1 MNIFLRNISPDDIA
15 SVNYEEVPGS
25 TQLDGEAEVVLTTD
39 GDTAMVDIPVNMLQQ
54 TTINTPMLL
63 RITTTNNNTIDVNL
77 VYMSGSW
84 NDEVD
89 VVADEVRN
97 EDGKNPSLHEAFG
110 VVLIGQPSL
119 YETEARRE
127 EEECYCQDAVVV
139 IIHEFLHEL
148 FAYSEVYHRYDRL
161 VEDYKDREETADLL
175 AQDPVEECLLVGRSS
190 LGVYQQQCS
199 EESQTDVKDH
209 CKIHFGFS
217 LLFH

>member
-54 TTINTPMLL
+54 TTISTPMLL

-89 VVADEVRN
+89 VVADANKTVKLDVNASRPVKFKDLRKVLAVNTDAMLTTIE
-97 EDGKNPSLHEAFG
+97 KAF
-110 VVLIGQPSL
+110 
-119 YETEARRE
+119 E
-127 EEECYCQDAVVV
+127 E
-139 IIHEFLHEL
+139 
-148 FAYSEVYHRYDRL
+148 
-161 VEDYKDREETADLL
+161 
-175 AQDPVEECLLVGRSS
+175 
-190 LGVYQQQCS
+190 
-199 EESQTDVKDH
+199 
-209 CKIHFGFS
+209 
-217 LLFH
+217 

>member
-77 VYMSGSW
+77 VYASGSW

-89 VVADEVRN
+89 VVADANKTVKLDVNASRPVKFKDLRKVLAVNTDAMLTTIE
-97 EDGKNPSLHEAFG
+97 KAF
-110 VVLIGQPSL
+110 
-119 YETEARRE
+119 E
-127 EEECYCQDAVVV
+127 E
-139 IIHEFLHEL
+139 
-148 FAYSEVYHRYDRL
+148 
-161 VEDYKDREETADLL
+161 
-175 AQDPVEECLLVGRSS
+175 
-190 LGVYQQQCS
+190 
-199 EESQTDVKDH
+199 
-209 CKIHFGFS
+209 
-217 LLFH
+217 

>member
-1 MNIFLRNISPDDIA
+1 MNIFLRNISPNDIA

-89 VVADEVRN
+89 VVADANKTVKLDVNASRPVKFKDLRKVLAVNTDAMLTTIE
-97 EDGKNPSLHEAFG
+97 KAF
-110 VVLIGQPSL
+110 
-119 YETEARRE
+119 E
-127 EEECYCQDAVVV
+127 E
-139 IIHEFLHEL
+139 
-148 FAYSEVYHRYDRL
+148 
-161 VEDYKDREETADLL
+161 
-175 AQDPVEECLLVGRSS
+175 
-190 LGVYQQQCS
+190 
-199 EESQTDVKDH
+199 
-209 CKIHFGFS
+209 
-217 LLFH
+217 

>member
-54 TTINTPMLL
+54 TTISTPMLL

-89 VVADEVRN
+89 VVADANKTIKLDVNASRPVKFKDLRKVLAVNTDAMLTTIE
-97 EDGKNPSLHEAFG
+97 KAF
-110 VVLIGQPSL
+110 
-119 YETEARRE
+119 E
-127 EEECYCQDAVVV
+127 E
-139 IIHEFLHEL
+139 
-148 FAYSEVYHRYDRL
+148 
-161 VEDYKDREETADLL
+161 
-175 AQDPVEECLLVGRSS
+175 
-190 LGVYQQQCS
+190 
-199 EESQTDVKDH
+199 
-209 CKIHFGFS
+209 
-217 LLFH
+217 

>member
-89 VVADEVRN
+89 VVADANKTVKLDVNASRPVKFKDLRKVLAVNTDAMLTTIE
-97 EDGKNPSLHEAFG
+97 KAF
-110 VVLIGQPSL
+110 
-119 YETEARRE
+119 E
-127 EEECYCQDAVVV
+127 E
-139 IIHEFLHEL
+139 
-148 FAYSEVYHRYDRL
+148 
-161 VEDYKDREETADLL
+161 
-175 AQDPVEECLLVGRSS
+175 
-190 LGVYQQQCS
+190 
-199 EESQTDVKDH
+199 
-209 CKIHFGFS
+209 
-217 LLFH
+217 

>member
-39 GDTAMVDIPVNMLQQ
+39 GATAMVDIPVNMLQQ

-89 VVADEVRN
+89 VVADANKTVKLDVNASRPVKFKDLRKVLAVNTDAMLTTIE
-97 EDGKNPSLHEAFG
+97 KAF
-110 VVLIGQPSL
+110 
-119 YETEARRE
+119 E
-127 EEECYCQDAVVV
+127 E
-139 IIHEFLHEL
+139 
-148 FAYSEVYHRYDRL
+148 
-161 VEDYKDREETADLL
+161 
-175 AQDPVEECLLVGRSS
+175 
-190 LGVYQQQCS
+190 
-199 EESQTDVKDH
+199 
-209 CKIHFGFS
+209 
-217 LLFH
+217 